1 MNSLLAP
8 AGSLPLERYSVFQS
22 TDVDEAREFVARIFC
37 PHRLAPVGPGRL
49 DARHHN
55 AVLHQ
60 DASINY
66 VQYGAEVRIE
76 PGCLK
81 DFFLLQ
87 MPLRGGATVRCGA
100 QQVESDALTAS
111 LPSPT
116 EPLSMRWAQDTP
128 QVIVKLDRRAMQQR
142 LEALLQSPLQRA
154 LVFQLGVDLRSG
166 PPAALAALV
175 NYLRCALESA
185 PGFSSQGML
194 ADQAE
199 NHLITSLLMSLPHNH
214 SAALSGGA
222 AGMGASVPTVV
233 PRVVRRAQ
241 EVMRAHA
248 ELPITLADV
257 CTQTGTSA
265 RALQQAFAQHVGC
278 GPMAWLR
285 DLRLDLTRAA
295 LRAASSE
302 SAVRDGTG
310 APRVA
315 EVAARFGFFH
325 LGHFAAH
332 YRRRFGE
339 LPSRTGRG

>member
-1 MNSLLAP
+1 MDSFLAT

-22 TDVDEAREFVARIFC
+22 TDVDEARDFVARIFC
-37 PHRLAPVGPGRL
+37 PHHLAPVRPGRL

-81 DFFLLQ
+81 EFYLLQ
-87 MPLRGGATVRCGA
+87 MPLRGGATVRCGR
-100 QQVESDALTAS
+100 QQVLSTARTAS

-116 EPLSMRWAQDTP
+116 EPLSMLWAEDTP
-128 QVIVKLDRRAMQQR
+128 QLIVKVDRRAVLQR
-142 LEALLQSPLQRA
+142 MEALLQSPLQHP
-154 LVFQLGVDLRSG
+154 LVFDLGVDLHTG
-166 PPAALAALV
+166 PAAAVAALV
-175 NYLRCALESA
+175 AYLRCALETA
-185 PGFSSQGML
+185 PGLARHGML
-194 ADQAE
+194 AEQAE
-199 NHLITSLLMSLPHNH
+199 NHLITQLLLCLPHNH
-214 SAALSGGA
+214 SALLNGGPPSLPA
-222 AGMGASVPTVV
+222 PARSVV

-278 GPMAWLR
+278 SPMAWLR

-295 LRAASSE
+295 LRAA
-302 SAVRDGTG
+302 AVAGKWDGS
-310 APRVA
+310 PRVA
-315 EVAARFGFFH
+315 ETAARFGFFH

-339 LPSRTGRG
+339 LPSETVQE